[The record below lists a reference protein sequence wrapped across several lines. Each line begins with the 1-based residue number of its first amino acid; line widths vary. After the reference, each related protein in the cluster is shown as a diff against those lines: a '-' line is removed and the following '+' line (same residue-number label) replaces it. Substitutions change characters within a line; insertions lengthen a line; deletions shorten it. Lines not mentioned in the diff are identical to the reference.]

1 MARDRE
7 RILDAYLVA
16 SARLGDREALGTL
29 VRRWNGKFIV
39 HAWRLL
45 RDQEGAKDAVQES
58 WEEMLRGLP
67 RLRDDDAFAS
77 WAYRIVSR
85 RCARRIGR
93 ARADRHLVEVL
104 VAAPAEESV
113 AEPSVLDVQAVQKA
127 IRMLPPDQQAAIA
140 LLSGRHERRRGG
152 GRARRAGGHGEDPP
166 DARAAQIARRPGRRR
181 VMRDVDN
188 LIEEALGREEKEI
201 LDRIGEDPGFF
212 GMAFGLFSGRLGWV
226 NILLMVCR
234 RWRSLQ
240 APTPPGCSSRPA
252 TRCPNCAGA
261 CRRPCC

>member
-104 VAAPAEESV
+104 VAAPADESV

-140 LLSGRHERRRGG
+140 LFYLEDMSVAEVAVALDVPAGTVKTRLMH
-152 GRARRAGGHGEDPP
+152 ARRKLRG
-166 DARAAQIARRPGRRR
+166 
-181 VMRDVDN
+181 
-188 LIEEALGREEKEI
+188 ALEGDE
-201 LDRIGEDPGFF
+201 
-212 GMAFGLFSGRLGWV
+212 
-226 NILLMVCR
+226 
-234 RWRSLQ
+234 
-240 APTPPGCSSRPA
+240 
-252 TRCPNCAGA
+252 
-261 CRRPCC
+261 

>member
-29 VRRWNGKFIV
+29 VRRWNGKFTA

-58 WEEMLRGLP
+58 WVVMLRSLP
-67 RLRDDDAFAS
+67 RLRDDGAFAS

-85 RCARRIGR
+85 RCARRIGL
-93 ARADRHLVEVL
+93 AQDDRHLVEVL

-140 LLSGRHERRRGG
+140 LFYLEDMSVAEVAVALDVPAGTVKTRLMH
-152 GRARRAGGHGEDPP
+152 ARRKLRG
-166 DARAAQIARRPGRRR
+166 
-181 VMRDVDN
+181 
-188 LIEEALGREEKEI
+188 ALEGDE
-201 LDRIGEDPGFF
+201 
-212 GMAFGLFSGRLGWV
+212 
-226 NILLMVCR
+226 
-234 RWRSLQ
+234 
-240 APTPPGCSSRPA
+240 
-252 TRCPNCAGA
+252 
-261 CRRPCC
+261 